1 MLYRFEDYT
10 LDTQCYELRH
20 AGVPCHL
27 EPQVFAILRYLLAHR
42 ERVVS
47 RQELLEHIWPE
58 RYISEATLDHRVMQA
73 RQAIGDSGQTQRAIQ
88 TLRGRGYRFVGTVEE
103 CLAPLSPAGVTAPPQ
118 CQASRLPLLPLPR
131 LPSWVATPSSHSCT
145 SGMRQRVRGGGKWYV
160 SRARWGWARPPW

>member
-10 LDTQCYELRH
+10 LDTQCYELRY

-58 RYISEATLDHRVMQA
+58 RYISETTLDHRVMQA

-103 CLAPLSPAGVTAPPQ
+103 CLAPLSPAAVTAPPPG
-118 CQASRLPLLPLPR
+118 ASACWFVSPFPPLSPASPR
-131 LPSWVATPSSHSCT
+131 GS
-145 SGMRQRVRGGGKWYV
+145 
-160 SRARWGWARPPW
+160 

>member
-20 AGVPCHL
+20 AGVLCHL

-103 CLAPLSPAGVTAPPQ
+103 CLAPLSPSP
-118 CQASRLPLLPLPR
+118 PLPR

-145 SGMRQRVRGGGKWYV
+145 SGMRQRVRGGGRWYV
-160 SRARWGWARPPW
+160 SPARWGWARPPW